1 MATKLIVFD
10 WDGTLMD
17 SAARIV
23 NCMHA
28 AVADVGLPTRQDA
41 QIRNIIGL
49 GLRESVSTLFP
60 GLSEADYA
68 ALVARYRV
76 HYLELNQT
84 PSELFDGTAELIDA
98 LLELGFFLAVATGK
112 GRQGLE
118 RVLQETGLKSA
129 FHATR
134 CADEAFS
141 KPHPQMLLELM
152 DELGQDPSET
162 LMVGDTEYDIQMAH
176 NAGAQALA
184 VSYGAHDKQRLL
196 DLNPLACVDDMGQL
210 SQCLLDIPGIRNA
223 S

>member
-28 AVADVGLPTRQDA
+28 AIADVGLAPRQDE

-49 GLRESVSTLFP
+49 GLRESVTALYP
-60 GLSEADYA
+60 DIADADYA

-76 HYLELNQT
+76 HYLEVNDT
-84 PSELFDGTAELIDA
+84 PSELFDGASDLIA
-98 LLELGFFLAVATGK
+98 NLLDKGFFLAVATGK
-112 GRQGLE
+112 GRQGLD
-118 RVLQETGLKSA
+118 RVLHETGLKSA

-152 DELGQDPSET
+152 DMLGVEPAET

-176 NAGAQALA
+176 NARTGAVA
-184 VSYGAHDKQRLL
+184 VSYGAHEKQRLL
-196 DLNPLACVDDMGQL
+196 DLTPLVCVDDLDQL
-210 SQCLLDIPGIRNA
+210 SQWLLDVPGLSNVI
-223 S
+223 

>member
-1 MATKLIVFD
+1 VTTKLIVFD

-28 AVADVGLPTRQDA
+28 AIADVGLPARQDE

-49 GLRESVSTLFP
+49 GLREAVMALFP
-60 GLSEADYA
+60 DISEADYSS
-68 ALVARYRV
+68 LVVRYRV
-76 HYLELNQT
+76 HFLEVNET
-84 PSELFDGTAELIDA
+84 PSELFDGAAELIDK
-98 LLELGFFLAVATGK
+98 LLEQGFFIAVATGK
-112 GRQGLE
+112 GRQGLD
-118 RVLQETGLKSA
+118 RVLEETGLKSA

-152 DELGQDPSET
+152 DELGQDPAET

-176 NAGAQALA
+176 NARASALA

-196 DLNPLACVDDMGQL
+196 DLDPLACVDDMGQL
-210 SQCLLDIPGIRNA
+210 SQCLLSPAIRNA
-223 S
+223 G